1 MKFPSRRDGAFRGS
15 AVWQGRSWILAGVL
29 AIFVSFGVAIWL
41 DATAARLDQDELE
54 RRGTS
59 LARHVDERTRTLVL
73 VTDGA
78 TGLLGD
84 SIDQQDLLR
93 LAGNIDVSVVQV
105 LGGMA
110 AYPIEGNRLGPGA
123 FLWSSPGV
131 DREDLPVFD
140 LQDESLQDAVA
151 STVPFLSPPH
161 GSLGETTYAMLRPV
175 ATNGDSFDAFAGF
188 VFAADTVLS
197 ESQAAEGQGV
207 LAAQLVDRR
216 DTEQVVAVSGNAGNG
231 LRAAVPIEGSGGT
244 WEIRV
249 QPGPNFPYTQSF
261 WLPGAVVA
269 AGLLIA
275 LLLFRMG
282 MLTRAR
288 AQDLT
293 DRLGLAEELNRS
305 KDRFLAAV
313 SHELRTPLTVVLG
326 VADEIG
332 PHWWEFSDEE
342 RAALLR
348 MMAEQAEE
356 AANIVE
362 DLLVA
367 ARTDTGVLRLSLADT
382 DLDRHV
388 AYALQSVP
396 EPERDRVS
404 LEGTSVLLRC
414 DPTRLRQ
421 ILRNLLDNAVRYGGP
436 HIVIRAWL
444 DGEWVHITVEDDG
457 VGVEQADAA
466 DLFEPYERF
475 GPSVDD
481 SPAGVGI
488 GLYVSR
494 ELARLMGGDLAYSRH
509 DGVSRFVLRLQAAV
523 PQAVDAAV
531 SEETAA

>member
-1 MKFPSRRDGAFRGS
+1 MKIPSRSDGASQGS
-15 AVWQGRSWILAGVL
+15 VVWQGRSWILAAVL
-29 AIFVSFGVAIWL
+29 VVFVAFGVAIWL

-54 RRGTS
+54 RRGAS
-59 LARHVDERTRTLVL
+59 LARHVEERVRTLIL

-78 TGLLGD
+78 TGLLGN
-84 SIDQQDLLR
+84 SFGESDLLR
-93 LAGNIDVSVVQV
+93 LSGNIDVSVVQV

-110 AYPIEGNRLGPGA
+110 TYPIEGDQVGPGA
-123 FLWSSPGV
+123 FLWSSAGV
-131 DREDLPVFD
+131 DDEDLPVFVLEGD
-140 LQDESLQDAVA
+140 SLQDALD

-161 GSLGETTYAMLRPV
+161 GPFGETTYAMLRPV
-175 ATNGDSFDAFAGF
+175 AADGESFDALAGF
-188 VFAADTVLS
+188 VFAADKLLS
-197 ESQAAEGQGV
+197 ESQAVEGEGV
-207 LAAQLVDRR
+207 LAARLIEVRNAQ
-216 DTEQVVAVSGNAGNG
+216 QVVAISGSAGNG
-231 LRAAVPIEGSGGT
+231 LQATVPIAGVGGV
-244 WEIRV
+244 WELRV

-282 MLTRAR
+282 MLARAR

-293 DRLGLAEELNRS
+293 DRLGLAQELNRS

-332 PHWWEFSDEE
+332 PHWGEFADEE

-367 ARTDTGVLRLSLADT
+367 ARSDTGVLRLSLNDT

-388 AYALQSVP
+388 AYALHSVP
-396 EPERDRVS
+396 ESERDRIS
-404 LEGTSVLLRC
+404 LEGTSILLRC

-436 HIVIRAWL
+436 NIVVRARREG
-444 DGEWVHITVEDDG
+444 DWVNIVVEDDG
-457 VGVEQADAA
+457 AGIEPADAA
-466 DLFEPYERF
+466 YLFEPYERF
-475 GPSVDD
+475 GSSVGG
-481 SPAGVGI
+481 SPTGVGI
-488 GLYVSR
+488 GLYVSL
-494 ELARLMGGDLAYSRH
+494 ELARLMGGDLAYSRRE
-509 DGVSRFVLRLQAAV
+509 GVSRFLLRLQAAA
-523 PQAVDAAV
+523 PGAVDVTAP
-531 SEETAA
+531 EETAA